1 MYWSKIEGKIRI
13 NKNNRT
19 EEIGMLPS
27 QLLRVR
33 TRKGVISP
41 LYCFAKNGDL
51 QLAEDSDQSI

>member
-1 MYWSKIEGKIRI
+1 
-13 NKNNRT
+13 
-19 EEIGMLPS
+19 MLAS

-51 QLAEDSDQSI
+51 QLAEDLINQFEVSRANKERKDFQ